1 MAGMWPF
8 GQSRAVDQKRS
19 ALYVRLGSRYT
30 PRCNGGTS
38 RRHPRARARGHRPG
52 TPRLLHLG
60 GFRCGCDHNLPR
72 GWREGHVSGAPTLLR
87 RLLALLLLDTLPLL
101 LRQNDP
107 VSRGKRSIALD
118 LKSDEGV
125 ATLLR
130 LASTADVFVEPF
142 RPGVVEKLG
151 IGPDV
156 LCAANERLIYGRMT
170 G

>member
-1 MAGMWPF
+1 M
-8 GQSRAVDQKRS
+8 S
-19 ALYVRLGSRYT
+19 
-30 PRCNGGTS
+30 
-38 RRHPRARARGHRPG
+38 
-52 TPRLLHLG
+52 
-60 GFRCGCDHNLPR
+60 
-72 GWREGHVSGAPTLLR
+72 
-87 RLLALLLLDTLPLL
+87 
-101 LRQNDP
+101 QNDP

-118 LKSDEGV
+118 LKSEEGV